1 MSVIIPATR
10 NWRGGRVYQ
19 QLPKPGKRVHH
30 DIFGAGTVVP
40 YEKPKGSRSKKVY
53 CCVNFDVHGRK
64 DMLWSFCQGKIRVL
78 VAVKPKEERLDGYVD
93 SDDCGQTIKGT
104 TKRMAVFKDRTGTMH
119 LRGDATPD
127 EIERTFG

>member
-1 MSVIIPATR
+1 MRGVNIPATR

-40 YEKPKGSRSKKVY
+40 HEKPKGSRSKKVY
-53 CCVNFDVHGRK
+53 CCVDFDVHGRK

-78 VAVKPKEERLDGYVD
+78 VAVKPKL
-93 SDDCGQTIKGT
+93 
-104 TKRMAVFKDRTGTMH
+104 AVFKDRTGTMH